1 MKKHAW
7 IVSIAIYLVTAYAMS
22 FIALDENGNN
32 DYVMGL
38 ICAVGVLL
46 SPWIG
51 RKIDNRKSNNE

>member
-1 MKKHAW
+1 MKKYSW
-7 IVSIAIYLVTAYAMS
+7 LISLLIYLFTAFLMS
-22 FIALDENGNN
+22 FLFKDEQGNN